1 MFLRGCRKGKPE
13 HLQGVVAA
21 SPPSFLVVVAV
32 LRERLC
38 EVFSPLLLEVTLIK
52 KKAKHSAPNR
62 TTVCGS
68 VLHVCVWTEWVK
80 TARIHT
86 QRRGETC
93 KLFVPLLHRM

>member
-38 EVFSPLLLEVTLIK
+38 EVFFPPLLLEVTLINK
-52 KKAKHSAPNR
+52 KKSQAFSSKPHYSLR
-62 TTVCGS
+62 VCS
-68 VLHVCVWTEWVK
+68 TRVRLD
-80 TARIHT
+80 
-86 QRRGETC
+86 
-93 KLFVPLLHRM
+93 